1 MNFAADK
8 VELFDV
14 MKGERADDD
23 VEVVDGE
30 IDVFDCALTIFD
42 IGAVSAERAIRGGE
56 RSGRR
61 SGAWLGGRRRR

>member
-23 VEVVDGE
+23 VELVGGE
-30 IDVFDCALTIFD
+30 IDVFDWASVIFD
-42 IGAVSAERAIRGGE
+42 VGAVSGSASAF
-56 RSGRR
+56 
-61 SGAWLGGRRRR
+61 

>member
-23 VEVVDGE
+23 VELVDGE
-30 IDVFDCALTIFD
+30 IDVFDCASTIFD
-42 IGAVSAERAIRGGE
+42 IGGVSGCPSTFQHFFG
-56 RSGRR
+56 
-61 SGAWLGGRRRR
+61 